1 MTESGRGGSG
11 GRSLE
16 QWLDWQQS
24 LHPVPIDL
32 GLDRAAAVADA
43 LGLRPLPCVVVTV
56 AGTNGKGSSIA
67 MLEAIYRVAGY
78 DTAAFTSPHLHRYNE
93 RLRLSGVEATDD
105 AWVDAFERV
114 DAARGDISL
123 TYFEFGTLAALWLIA
138 RRRPDIALLEVGLGG
153 RLDAVNIIDA
163 DVALIT
169 TIALDHQQWL
179 GDDRDSIAAEKAG
192 ILRAAVPAVFGEPE
206 LPDSIRTRAAQLDVP
221 LRWPGHG
228 FGYQL
233 EDDGGGW
240 RWRGVQGLPLDLP
253 LPAIPGRQ
261 QLANAAAVLGVI
273 EALQPRVAVPVGA
286 LVSGLQQAHIAG
298 RMQVIDG
305 AVPVVL
311 DVAHNPQ
318 AVAALAANLTASPV
332 TGATRAVIAVLDDK
346 DLDGML
352 ALMLPQVDDWYCCA
366 LSGNPRALSA
376 DAVMA
381 ALVRLSEGGPATR
394 VSAWDDPQAAFDA
407 ALMASSDGDRV
418 LVFGSFF
425 TVAAIQPG

>member
-1 MTESGRGGSG
+1 MTESDRGGSG
-11 GRSLE
+11 GRNLDE
-16 QWLDWQQS
+16 WLDWQQL
-24 LHPVPIDL
+24 LHPSNIDL
-32 GLDRAAAVADA
+32 GLERTAAVADT
-43 LGLRPLPCVVVTV
+43 LGLRPLPCVVAIV

-67 MLEAIYRVAGY
+67 MLEAIYRAAGY
-78 DTAAFTSPHLHRYNE
+78 ATAAFTSPHLYRYNE
-93 RLRLSGVEATDD
+93 RLRLNGVEATDED
-105 AWVDAFERV
+105 WVDAFERI

-192 ILRAAVPAVFGEPE
+192 ILRAATPAIFGEPE
-206 LPDSIRTRAAQLDVP
+206 LPDSIRARAAQLDVP

-240 RWRGVQGLPLDLP
+240 RWSGVQGPPLGLP

-261 QLANAAAVLGVI
+261 QLGNAAAVLSVV
-273 EALQPRVAVPVGA
+273 EALQPRLAVVAEA
-286 LVSGLQQAHIAG
+286 QAAGLQLAHIAG

-305 AVPVVL
+305 PVPVVL

-318 AVAALAANLTASPV
+318 AVAALAANLAASPV
-332 TGATRAVIAVLDDK
+332 AGMTRAVVAVLDDK

-366 LSGNPRALSA
+366 LPGNSRALSA

-381 ALVRLSEGGPATR
+381 ALVRLSEGGPAIR
-394 VSAWDDPQAAFDA
+394 ASAWGDPQAALDA
-407 ALMASSDGDRV
+407 ALVASSDGDRV